1 LSRLNLLQPDNG
13 NARSFTEAEQVAA
26 SIGYPVLIRP
36 SYVLGGR
43 AMRVVFDEGEL
54 EEYMTHA
61 VDVSPEHPVLID
73 RFLEGAIEIDVD
85 AVCDG
90 EEVFIGGIMEH
101 IEEAGVHSGD
111 SACSL
116 PPYSIKEEVIEKI
129 KSQTQ
134 ALALE
139 LNVLGIINIQ
149 FAVKDDLVY
158 VLEVNPRGSRTIPFV
173 SKAVGIPLAKI
184 ASKVIAGRKLKELNI
199 DGKKQIKHIA
209 VKEAV
214 FPFVRFHGTDTILG
228 PEMKSTGEVMGVDVD
243 FGKAFAKAQMATEG
257 GLPLSG
263 TVFISVKDRDKP
275 SIVDIAHKLHD
286 LGFKIFATGGT
297 AKAIAEENTPV
308 TTVLK
313 EYEGRP
319 NVIDHL
325 KNNEIQMVINTS
337 EGKISQEESY
347 NIRRYA
353 IVSGIP
359 YFTTVPGAI
368 AAESAIKSMSNGE
381 LDVKSIQEYYV

>member
-1 LSRLNLLQPDNG
+1 
-13 NARSFTEAEQVAA
+13 
-26 SIGYPVLIRP
+26 
-36 SYVLGGR
+36 
-43 AMRVVFDEGEL
+43 
-54 EEYMTHA
+54 
-61 VDVSPEHPVLID
+61 
-73 RFLEGAIEIDVD
+73 
-85 AVCDG
+85 
-90 EEVFIGGIMEH
+90 
-101 IEEAGVHSGD
+101 
-111 SACSL
+111 
-116 PPYSIKEEVIEKI
+116 
-129 KSQTQ
+129 
-134 ALALE
+134 
-139 LNVLGIINIQ
+139 
-149 FAVKDDLVY
+149 
-158 VLEVNPRGSRTIPFV
+158 
-173 SKAVGIPLAKI
+173 
-184 ASKVIAGRKLKELNI
+184 
-199 DGKKQIKHIA
+199 
-209 VKEAV
+209 
-214 FPFVRFHGTDTILG
+214 
-228 PEMKSTGEVMGVDVD
+228 MKSTGEVMGVDVD

-263 TVFISVKDRDKP
+263 TVFISVRDRDKP
-275 SIVDIAHKLHD
+275 PIVDIAHKLHD

-297 AKAIAEENTPV
+297 AKAIAENDIPV

-381 LDVKSIQEYYV
+381 LDVKPIQEYYV